1 METFL
6 VRVWVPSEPLESG
19 SAATLHGLAQHVR
32 SGFTT
37 AFADGDQLC
46 AWLGDMATEQGGTV
60 RLTTSPATDGHEE
73 GNP

>member
-6 VRVWVPSEPLESG
+6 VRVWVPSEPPEPE

-32 SGFTT
+32 TGFTT

-46 AWLGDMATEQGGTV
+46 AWLGEMATEQGGVV
-60 RLTTSPATDGHEE
+60 RLATGPATDGHEE

>member
-6 VRVWVPSEPLESG
+6 VRVWVPSATHEPA

-37 AFADGDQLC
+37 AFSDAEQLC
-46 AWLGDMATEQGGTV
+46 AWLGDMATEQGGAMSMTRV
-60 RLTTSPATDGHEE
+60 ATDGPQERDS
-73 GNP
+73 

>member
-6 VRVWVPSEPLESG
+6 VRVWVPSEPLEPE

-37 AFADGDQLC
+37 AFADADQLC
-46 AWLGDMATEQGGTV
+46 AWLRETATEHGGAA
-60 RLTTSPATDGHEE
+60 RLTTSPATDGLDEE
-73 GNP
+73 P

>member
-6 VRVWVPSEPLESG
+6 VRVWVPSEPLESQ

-37 AFADGDQLC
+37 AFADADQLC
-46 AWLGDMATEQGGTV
+46 AWLGEMATEQGGTA
-60 RLTTSPATDGHEE
+60 RLATSPAREGHEE
-73 GNP
+73 GEP

>member
-6 VRVWVPSEPLESG
+6 VRVWVPSEPLEPG

-37 AFADGDQLC
+37 AFADGDRLC
-46 AWLGDMATEQGGTV
+46 AWLGEMAAEQGGTV
-60 RLTTSPATDGHEE
+60 RLTASPATEGHAE

>member
-6 VRVWVPSEPLESG
+6 IRVWVPSEPLESA

-37 AFADGDQLC
+37 AFADGEQLC
-46 AWLGDMATEQGGTV
+46 AWLHSTASEQVGAVSSAKAAMEGFAED
-60 RLTTSPATDGHEE
+60 SP
-73 GNP
+73 

>member
-6 VRVWVPSEPLESG
+6 VRVWVPSDPLESA
-19 SAATLHGLAQHVR
+19 SAAALHGLAQHVR

-46 AWLGDMATEQGGTV
+46 AWLGATAAEQGGAV
-60 RLTTSPATDGHEE
+60 STTNAATDGYAA
-73 GNP
+73 GDP

>member
-6 VRVWVPSEPLESG
+6 VRVWVPSEPLEPE

-37 AFADGDQLC
+37 AIADGDQLC
-46 AWLGDMATEQGGTV
+46 AWLGEMATEQGGSV
-60 RLTTSPATDGHEE
+60 RLTASPATDGHEE